1 MKGIIG
7 AIRNLLNQRTNIA
20 ALTMLSLVLC
30 APAAFASLPAER
42 QATSDRSLVVVDAT
56 IRDPAT
62 FNPGGAGDRLLRID
76 GGSDAL
82 AAIARVVSEEGPF
95 DSLHIVSHGQSGS
108 MSLGGQQVD
117 LQVLSESSLSLDAI
131 AAGLASDAG
140 VFLYGCNI
148 AGMESGQTFV
158 DAFADRLG
166 RPVAASVD
174 TTGGSDLGGDW
185 DLEYT
190 TSKIITSNPFNF
202 GLLDGYAD
210 TLSHFR
216 GGSISWQAADLDSDG
231 RRNDIRITVKTAWRS
246 DAAVSIFSL
255 GSTPALTITQSN
267 ESLIYVGGTG
277 PLDSDYALQT
287 TILEARDLD
296 PDTKYLINY
305 SSSARIGNLVNNANG
320 AWNIQSTVYLADN
333 NLAPKI
339 DLPIIFQVPQFQ
351 SDGTTV
357 LTDWT
362 YDIGSTDP
370 NADKLR
376 YRLAN
381 LSELGGGTNPDGLS
395 INPNTGLLTWSGS
408 GTKPTGLYS
417 GGIVAED
424 VDEFGN
430 PKSKSHVDFI
440 LDLQPTAAVAFTQSS
455 DIPETNNIRV
465 EKGATYEFSITGS
478 AIETTS
484 LGDIQG
490 ALTETTEGNFV
501 FDPGPVGSGLDP
513 ASYPITFEI
522 SDSNGGLSN
531 SYLTLNFIVPDPNA
545 PNIERIEGDRTIYNS
560 LVSQPVDE
568 KLDALLSDV
577 DNTHFNGGRIK
588 FNVTFTDGQYEI
600 LAIESVGDGL
610 DEIRVDGADIY
621 YEGNHFA
628 TASGTLDGVG
638 KALSVDFTSEDATI
652 AAVQKLVRSLTYEDT
667 FILRAV
673 GDRALSVFIEDPEGH
688 TSSYDLFIDVQA
700 HPSAPPP
707 GGGPVEAANELV
719 IVEGAT
725 VSISDENLNY
735 ADPDDGDTV
744 TLTVSSMAHGQFELV
759 SSAGNAITTFTQEQ
773 VTLGQIAFAHDGSE
787 VAPSFDVSASDG
799 TNPATTPSAASITFT
814 NVADQAPVISGTPA
828 TTAAE
833 NSAYTFTP
841 AATDADI
848 GTGSDLIFAVSNLPA
863 WATFDTETGTMS
875 GLPESADIGTHS
887 NIVISVTDDGGLGDA
902 LPAFSVT
909 VAPDPDTDGDG
920 VPESVELADGTN
932 PNDAGDYRDT
942 DGDGAPDYIETVIDG
957 TDPDD
962 SNDYV
967 DSDSDGV
974 PDYVEDNVYGTD
986 PQVPDAGDTDGD
998 GVPDYQESYVDGTAA
1013 DDTTNF
1019 ADSDGDGVPD
1029 HVETNVY
1036 GTDPQVA
1043 DAGDAD
1049 GDGVP
1054 DYTESFVDGTDP
1066 GDGTAFA
1073 DSDGDG
1079 VPDYVETN
1087 VYGTDPQVADSGDTD
1102 GDGVPDYNET
1112 YVDFTDPDDATD
1124 YRDSDDDGVPDHVE
1138 VNADNTDPSD
1148 ANDFT
1153 DTDGDG
1159 VPDYVETERDGT
1171 DPDDSAD
1178 NRDSDGDGVPDYVE
1192 VAVYDTDPQTADAGD
1207 TDGDGVP
1214 DYTET
1219 YVHGTDPSDATLYLD
1234 SDNDGVPDHVE
1245 TEVDGTDPQGS
1256 NSFVDT
1262 DSDGV
1267 PDYVETNIED
1277 SDPVDPTNYQ
1287 DSDGDGV
1294 ADYVEAHAGTD
1305 PGDPADAPVTFAT
1318 VDATGLYTPVS
1329 FDALET
1335 LGLIAAGDAANCC
1348 GDYPQL
1354 ADSGAPMFEP
1364 GRNRIEWAGQGTN
1377 VLIVRPIVSLGPDTN
1392 VAEGQVASFTVWLN
1406 GPAANYPLIVP
1417 YTISGTAN
1425 DQDHDLDA
1433 EGAAVFLAGE
1443 TSTTVTFM
1451 VAADT
1456 VTEGDE
1462 TIVVALDD
1470 AGLNIGTAAVQTL
1483 SIVESNLSAQ
1493 VKLRVAQDGDPRMT
1507 VSQASGPVT
1516 VTALVDDPNGGDSHT
1531 YQWSVSDGSLV
1542 DNDDDTATFTF
1553 DSQTVVE
1560 GVYEVTVTVTD
1571 DGEPAQSGIASVR
1584 IRVLTSLPQLDDTD
1598 SDGDG
1603 ISDMVEGHADTDQDG
1618 IPDYLD
1624 AHPAMNVMQESSDEP
1639 QSFLVECDAGNGCR
1653 IGMMAM
1659 AGTSGGALLSQDQAS
1674 ALLQDADYDNVG
1686 GLFDVDILM
1695 PVAGQQGRIVIPQRA
1710 PVPSAASFR
1719 IYIDGGWRDFVHND
1733 ANGIYSAPGNAGMCP
1748 PPGNAAYTPGLAE
1761 GDWCVMVVIEEGGP
1775 NDVDKLSDFTASM
1788 TGGVGEASEIVY
1800 KTNGGSNGGGSV
1812 HPAILL
1818 ILTIGLFGAVRRRLV
1833 VGRIAGLP
1841 LLAAVLAVMV
1851 AAPGITH
1858 AQSTNDGTFASE
1870 TWWRSVF
1877 VSANFG
1883 SANTDVGAADLEAR
1897 FAARGTSVEVASI
1910 DRRRAGWGVSAGYR
1924 LDRLLPGLVAEVGYQ
1939 DLGEVDVTFSAL
1951 STTNGIADVRPESGD
1966 GVTASAAYR
1975 LALSDR
1981 FGLQLRGGLYAWE
1994 ADYESYRMDSESIVD
2009 SGSASGTDLY
2019 WGLGGYWQVLER
2031 MSVDAEY
2038 QQYEF
2043 DRQPAGYFRIAL
2055 RWSFDY

>member
-7 AIRNLLNQRTNIA
+7 AIRSLLNQRTSIA
-20 ALTMLSLVLC
+20 ALTVLSLVLC
-30 APAAFASLPAER
+30 APKAFAALSAER
-42 QATSDRSLVVVDAT
+42 DATSARSLVVVDAT

-62 FNPGGAGDRLLRID
+62 FNPVGAGDRLLRID

-108 MSLGGQQVD
+108 MNLGGRQFD
-117 LQVLSESSLSLDAI
+117 LQALSESSLSLDAI

-140 VFLYGCNI
+140 VFLYGCGI

-158 DAFADRLG
+158 DAFSDRLG

-174 TTGGSDLGGDW
+174 TTGGSALGGDW

-190 TSKIITSNPFNF
+190 TSRIIASNPFNI

-246 DAAVSIFSL
+246 DATVSVSSL
-255 GSTPALTITQSN
+255 GSTPALAITQSN
-267 ESLIYVGGTG
+267 ESLLYVGGTG

-305 SSSARIGNLVNNANG
+305 SSSARIGNLINNANG

-381 LSELGGGTNPDGLS
+381 LSELGGGGQTNPDGLS

-465 EKGATYEFSITGS
+465 AKGTTYEFSITGS

-484 LGDIQG
+484 LGDVQG

-513 ASYPITFEI
+513 ATYPITFEI

-545 PNIERIEGDRTIYNS
+545 PNIENVEGDRTIYNS

-568 KLDALLSDV
+568 NLDALLSDV
-577 DNTHFNGGRIK
+577 DSTHFNGGRIK

-610 DEIRVDGADIY
+610 DEIRIDGADIY

-628 TASGTLDGVG
+628 TVSDTLDGIG
-638 KALSVDFTSEDATI
+638 KALLINFTSEDATI

-707 GGGPVEAANELV
+707 GGGPVEAANELI

-744 TLTVSSMAHGQFELV
+744 TLTVSSVAHGQFELV
-759 SSAGNAITTFTQEQ
+759 SSAGNAVTTFTQEQ

-787 VAPSFDVSASDG
+787 VAPSYDVSASDG
-799 TNPATTPSAASITFT
+799 TNPATTASAASITFT

-828 TTAAE
+828 TTATE

-841 AATDADI
+841 AVADADI
-848 GTGSDLIFAVSNLPA
+848 GTGSGLTFAVSNLPA
-863 WATFDTETGTMS
+863 WATFDAETGTMS
-875 GLPESADIGTHS
+875 GLPESGDIGTHG
-887 NIVISVTDDGGLGDA
+887 NIIISVTDDGGMSDA
-902 LPAFSVT
+902 LPAFSIT

-920 VPESVELADGTN
+920 VPDSVELADGTD
-932 PNDAGDYRDT
+932 PNDTGDYRDT
-942 DGDGAPDYIETVIDG
+942 DGDGVPDHIETVVDG

-962 SNDYV
+962 ANDYV

-986 PQVPDAGDTDGD
+986 PQVADDGDTDGD
-998 GVPDYQESYVDGTAA
+998 GVPDYQETYVEGTDA
-1013 DDTTNF
+1013 DDATNF
-1019 ADSDGDGVPD
+1019 ADSDSDGVPD
-1029 HVETNVY
+1029 HVESTVY
-1036 GTDPQVA
+1036 GTDPQIA

-1054 DYTESFVDGTDP
+1054 DYTE
-1066 GDGTAFA
+1066 
-1073 DSDGDG
+1073 
-1079 VPDYVETN
+1079 
-1087 VYGTDPQVADSGDTD
+1087 
-1102 GDGVPDYNET
+1102 
-1112 YVDFTDPDDATD
+1112 
-1124 YRDSDDDGVPDHVE
+1124 
-1138 VNADNTDPSD
+1138 
-1148 ANDFT
+1148 
-1153 DTDGDG
+1153 
-1159 VPDYVETERDGT
+1159 
-1171 DPDDSAD
+1171 
-1178 NRDSDGDGVPDYVE
+1178 
-1192 VAVYDTDPQTADAGD
+1192 
-1207 TDGDGVP
+1207 
-1214 DYTET
+1214 T
-1219 YVHGTDPSDATLYLD
+1219 YVHDSDAENAASYLD

-1245 TEVDGTDPQGS
+1245 TEVDGTDPQDGI
-1256 NSFVDT
+1256 SFVDT

-1277 SDPVDPTNYQ
+1277 SDPADPTNYQ
-1287 DSDGDGV
+1287 DTDGDGV
-1294 ADYVEAHAGTD
+1294 ADYVEERADTD
-1305 PGDPADAPVTFAT
+1305 PDDPTDAPVTFAI

-1329 FDALET
+1329 FETLET
-1335 LGLIAAGDAANCC
+1335 LGLISAGDAANCC
-1348 GDYPQL
+1348 GDYPTS
-1354 ADSGAPMFEP
+1354 AESGTPTFEP
-1364 GRNRIEWAGQGTN
+1364 GRNRIDWAGQGTN
-1377 VLIVRPIVSLGPDTN
+1377 VLIVRPIISLGPDTA
-1392 VAEGQVASFTVWLN
+1392 VAEGEVASFTVWLN

-1425 DQDHDLDA
+1425 GQDHDLDA
-1433 EGAAVFLAGE
+1433 QGAAVFLAGE
-1443 TSTTVTFM
+1443 TSATVTFM
-1451 VAADT
+1451 VADDT
-1456 VTEGDE
+1456 VTEGNE

-1470 AGLNIGTAAVQTL
+1470 ADLNIGTANVQTL
-1483 SIVESNLSAQ
+1483 TIAESNLPAQ
-1493 VKLRVAQDGDPRMT
+1493 VKLRVAQDGDARMT

-1516 VTALVDDPNGGDSHT
+1516 VTAIVSDPDAGDSHT
-1531 YQWSVSDGSLV
+1531 YQWSASGSSLA
-1542 DNDDDTATFTF
+1542 DTDEDAAAFTF
-1553 DSQTVVE
+1553 DPQTVVE
-1560 GVYEVTVTVTD
+1560 GVYEVAVTVTD
-1571 DGEPAQSGIASVR
+1571 DGEPAASGIASVR
-1584 IRVLTSLPQLDDTD
+1584 VRVLTSLPDLDDID

-1603 ISDMVEGHADTDQDG
+1603 ISDTVEGYADIDQDG

-1624 AHPAMNVMQESSDEP
+1624 AHPAMNVMQERSDEP
-1639 QSFLVECDAGNGCR
+1639 KSFLVECDAGNGCR
-1653 IGMMAM
+1653 AGMMAM
-1659 AGTSGGALLSQDQAS
+1659 AGNTGGALLSQDQAA

-1719 IYIDGGWRDFVHND
+1719 VYIDGGWQDFVHND
-1733 ANGIYSAPGNAGMCP
+1733 ANGVYSAPGDAGVCP
-1748 PPGNAAYTPGLAE
+1748 PPGDAAYTPGLSE
-1761 GDWCVMVVIEEGGP
+1761 GDWCVMLVIEDSGP
-1775 NDVDKLSDFTASM
+1775 NDVDKSSDFTASM
-1788 TGGVGEASEIVY
+1788 TGGVGGASEIVY
-1800 KTNGGSNGGGSV
+1800 KTSGGSNGGGAV
-1812 HPAILL
+1812 HPMLL
-1818 ILTIGLFGAVRRRLV
+1818 LVLTIGLCGAVRRRLV
-1833 VGRIAGLP
+1833 VGRMAGLP
-1841 LLAAVLAVMV
+1841 LLATVLAVTV
-1851 AAPGITH
+1851 AVPGITH
-1858 AQSTNDGTFASE
+1858 AQSTSGGGFASE
-1870 TWWRSVF
+1870 AWWRSVF

-1883 SANTDVGAADLEAR
+1883 SANTDVSAADLEAR
-1897 FAARGTSVEVASI
+1897 FAARGTSAEIDSI

-1939 DLGEVDVTFSAL
+1939 DLGEVDVSFSAL
-1951 STTNGIADVRPESGD
+1951 STTDGVADVRPESGD

-1975 LALSDR
+1975 HALSDR

-1994 ADYESYRMDSESIVD
+1994 ADYQSYRMDSESIVD

-2038 QQYEF
+2038 QRFEF

-2055 RWSFDY
+2055 RWSFDH